1 MSRNI
6 KIDNITVLG
15 ERVEPVR
22 RKETMKPLI
31 LLAVFLFPLC
41 VCAQQSGVSK
51 ARISIP
57 GVPGV
62 LELDVGPTAWEA
74 HVRPDGKETELRAMG
89 RADNLLI
96 SAFLQRVKFDASP
109 EKCRAEWW
117 AMTAKSSPLKRKDL
131 RQSENDRVAVVEYVI
146 PEFRGQQIRQ
156 KVIHAYLGARDLCA
170 EIHLSKIQ
178 FVSEEQKMFDDVLT
192 TVRLLPAE
200 SVTASQ
206 GHDLKSQY
214 LAEGSRFYLQHNYS
228 AAAERYQKAL
238 DLEKQDRT
246 LSKSSF
252 RVLVDNLSMSYGIGG
267 KLSDAKKT
275 LEYGITQDAEYPMF
289 FYLLACTYGEM
300 GEMDESL
307 EQLRLAYKFKA
318 NVIPGESLPDPIKDD
333 SFRNFVK
340 DKKFVDAVH
349 EIQKQ

>member
-15 ERVEPVR
+15 EGAEPVR
-22 RKETMKPLI
+22 RKGTMKPLI
-31 LLAVFLFPLC
+31 LLAAFLFPLC
-41 VCAQQSGVSK
+41 VSAQQSGVSK

-96 SAFLQRVKFDASP
+96 SAFLQRVKFDASS

-131 RQSENDRVAVVEYVI
+131 RQSENDRIAVVEYVI
-146 PEFRGQQIRQ
+146 PEFGGQQIRQ
-156 KVIHAYLGARDLCA
+156 KVVHAYLGARDLCA

-200 SVTASQ
+200 SVTANQ

-214 LAEGSRFYLQHNYS
+214 VTEGSRFYLQHNYS

-238 DLEKQDRT
+238 DLEKQDPT

-300 GEMDESL
+300 GKMDESL

-318 NVIPGESLPDPIKDD
+318 NVIPGESVPDPLKDD

>member
-15 ERVEPVR
+15 EGAEPVR
-22 RKETMKPLI
+22 RKGTMKPLI
-31 LLAVFLFPLC
+31 LLAAFLFPLC
-41 VCAQQSGVSK
+41 VSAQQSGVSK

-96 SAFLQRVKFDASP
+96 SAFLQRVKFDASS

-131 RQSENDRVAVVEYVI
+131 RQSENDRIAVVEYVI
-146 PEFRGQQIRQ
+146 PEFGGQQIRQ
-156 KVIHAYLGARDLCA
+156 KVVHAYLGARDLCA

-200 SVTASQ
+200 SQYVT
-206 GHDLKSQY
+206 
-214 LAEGSRFYLQHNYS
+214 EGSRFYLQHNYS

-238 DLEKQDRT
+238 DLEKQDPT

-267 KLSDAKKT
+267 KLSDARKT

-300 GEMDESL
+300 GKMDESL

-318 NVIPGESLPDPIKDD
+318 NVIPGESVPDPLKDD

>member
-200 SVTASQ
+200 SVTANQ